1 MKSRI
6 TLLLVLATLPSSIG
20 VGLSQQ
26 AAATKA
32 PSYDFINLGTP
43 LGGSFAI
50 AAGISYGGFLGGYAN
65 TPDNA
70 SQHAILWYPNNTKDL
85 GTLGGPN
92 SALLEDFSGF
102 SETSTADPLNQDF
115 CETGT
120 HLICLPITVVHGK
133 AVALPLL
140 GGDSGAAFGNN
151 QWGQVA
157 GVAQT
162 TLHDPSCLVSNEPV
176 EPFYQIQ
183 QGAPAVWTN
192 GKVRQLPL
200 PSGDTEGSANAINDF
215 GQATGSTG
223 DCLDNT
229 AAHAVY
235 WRKDKPLILPSLGG
249 LMNNNA
255 LGINDLG
262 QIAGTSDLSGDQTGH
277 ATLWQNGAVQDL
289 GTLSGDYSSYAE
301 AINNFGQIV
310 GSSCD
315 LSGNCRGFLWEKG
328 KIFDLNTLIPSNP
341 NLSLI
346 LGANIDDAGVIVG
359 YAYDQTAGTY
369 PAFVLIPGGLL
380 RGHEA
385 SATQALSEAAPRV
398 SIPESMRTL
407 VPQNLRTR
415 GLRRIRP
422 N

>member
-6 TLLLVLATLPSSIG
+6 TLLLVLATLPSSVG

-26 AAATKA
+26 AATKA
-32 PSYDFINLGTP
+32 PSYDLINLGTP
-43 LGGSFAI
+43 LGGAFGI
-50 AAGISYGGFLGGYAN
+50 ATGISYGGFLGGYAN

-70 SQHAILWYPNNTKDL
+70 SQHAILWYPNGTRDL

-102 SETSTADPLNQDF
+102 SETSNADPLNQDF
-115 CETGT
+115 CETGN
-120 HLICLPITVVHGK
+120 HLTCLPITVVNGK

-140 GGDSGAAFGNN
+140 GGYSGAAFGNN

-162 TLHDPSCLVSNEPV
+162 TLHDPSCLVSGAPV
-176 EPFYQIQ
+176 APFFQIL
-183 QGAPAVWTN
+183 QGAPAVWTH

-223 DCLDNT
+223 DCVSNG

-235 WRKDKPLILPSLGG
+235 WRNGKPLILPTLGG
-249 LMNNNA
+249 LMNNDA

-262 QIAGTSDLSGDQTGH
+262 QITGTSDLSGDQTGD
-277 ATLWQNGAVQDL
+277 ATLWQNGKIQDL
-289 GTLSGDYSSYAE
+289 GTLSGDYSSYGNS
-301 AINNFGQIV
+301 INNLGQIV

-315 LSGNCRGFLWEKG
+315 MNGNCRGFLWEKG
-328 KIFDLNTLIPSNP
+328 KMIDLNTLIPSNP
-341 NLSLI
+341 NLSLV
-346 LGANIDDAGVIVG
+346 LGATIDDAGVIVG

-369 PAFVLIPGGLL
+369 PAFVLVPGGLFK
-380 RGHEA
+380 GHQE
-385 SATQALSEAAPRV
+385 SAAQALSEAAPRV

-407 VPQNLRTR
+407 VPQNLRNR
-415 GLRRIRP
+415 GLRRIGP

>member
-102 SETSTADPLNQDF
+102 SETSTADPLNQDI

-120 HLICLPITVVHGK
+120 HLICLPITVVNGK

-176 EPFYQIQ
+176 EPFLSNS
-183 QGAPAVWTN
+183 A
-192 GKVRQLPL
+192 
-200 PSGDTEGSANAINDF
+200 GSARRLDQWKGSPASASIRRHRRKRKCDQRFRSGHRLNRGLRGQHSSPCRVLAQRQAPYPAQLGRTDEQQCIGHQRSRTNRRHF
-215 GQATGSTG
+215 GSERRPDRSCHPMAERGRAG
-223 DCLDNT
+223 PG
-229 AAHAVY
+229 H
-235 WRKDKPLILPSLGG
+235 SLRG
-249 LMNNNA
+249 LFELCN
-255 LGINDLG
+255 
-262 QIAGTSDLSGDQTGH
+262 
-277 ATLWQNGAVQDL
+277 
-289 GTLSGDYSSYAE
+289 

-315 LSGNCRGFLWEKG
+315 VSGNCRGFLWEKG

-369 PAFVLIPGGLL
+369 PAFVLSRVGSS
-380 RGHEA
+380 R
-385 SATQALSEAAPRV
+385 ATMNPKPHPQPQLLSEAAPRV

-407 VPQNLRTR
+407 VPQNLRT
-415 GLRRIRP
+415 GD
-422 N
+422 